1 MNRLT
6 HLLSPQLPPTDW
18 MATNPA
24 WTRAD
29 FNRAVFYI
37 SGRLKAQRVQTAALW
52 FEDAALFACA
62 MLAAWHAGARVLLPP
77 NLARENAAW
86 GGTAD
91 IWLTDAPHE
100 KAFSECEAC
109 LRYGLEN
116 KVWDIRTLLE
126 AVPPEAGTPAD
137 WQIAAGAEACLKT
150 SGSSGEAQ
158 IMVKTA
164 AQMEAE
170 AAALAEAVPFA
181 RENPVVIGSVSPQH
195 MYGFTFRF
203 ALPLTMGWT
212 IDRPQNVY
220 PETLLAAAAAYEK
233 TLWIAS
239 PAVLNRLGEA
249 RNWQALQGRVAGI
262 VSAGGVL
269 PEVTADLLEQ
279 HAVRPF
285 EIYGSTETGVIA
297 SRRLGREWRPFAA
310 VAVGQ
315 NEEGALWAESPW
327 TAGRFQTAD
336 LIEPQAEGFLLL
348 GRRDR
353 IIKFEDKRVSLNQIE
368 HDLLAHEW
376 VADAFCAPH
385 PQHKRVAVWAAL
397 NAAGIEA
404 LREKGRAQVAAALKT
419 HLAATQD
426 TVALPRY
433 WRFAAELPRNAQ
445 SKITAA
451 DFQTAFTQAQTAPE
465 WRECLSEPPAVY
477 RFEGR
482 VPLDLAYFGGH
493 FANFPLVPGGLEVQW
508 VRDLVARFDW
518 GRHSIVRVENLKYQQ
533 FVRPNDTVSAEL
545 KYDAEKGKLTFKLEN
560 GEAACASG
568 RIVFGEFETV

>member
-1 MNRLT
+1 MRLT
-6 HLLSPQLPPTDW
+6 HILSPDLPQAHLIAAHPD
-18 MATNPA
+18 

-29 FNRAVFYI
+29 FNRAVFSI
-37 SGRLKAQRVQTAALW
+37 SRRLQTQNIRSAALW

-86 GGTAD
+86 GSTAD

-100 KAFSECEAC
+100 KAFSD
-109 LRYGLEN
+109 GLEN
-116 KVWDIRTLLE
+116 QVWDIRTLLE
-126 AVPPEAGTPAD
+126 AVPPETETPAD
-137 WQIAAGAEACLKT
+137 WRIAAGAEACLKT

-181 RENPVVIGSVSPQH
+181 RENPVVVGSVSPQH

-212 IDRPQNVY
+212 LDRPQNVY

-269 PEVTADLLEQ
+269 PEATADLLEQ

-297 SRRLGREWRPFAA
+297 SRRFGREWRPFAA

-315 NEEGALWAESPW
+315 SEDGALWAESPW

-336 LIEPQAEGFLLL
+336 LIEPQADGFLLL

-368 HDLLAHEW
+368 NDLLAHEW

-433 WRFAAELPRNAQ
+433 WRFAVELPRNAQ

-465 WRECLSEPPAVY
+465 WRECLSENPAVY

-482 VPLDLAYFGGH
+482 VPLDLTYFGGH
-493 FANFPLVPGGLEVQW
+493 FANFPLVPGVIELQW
-508 VRDLVARFDW
+508 VRDFAARFDW
-518 GRHSIVRVENLKYQQ
+518 GRRSIVRVENLKYQQ

-568 RIVFGEFETV
+568 RIVFGEFEAV

>member
-1 MNRLT
+1 MIYRLT
-6 HLLSPQLPPTDW
+6 QILSPTLPQTDLT
-18 MATNPA
+18 AANPA

-86 GGTAD
+86 GGRAD

-100 KAFSECEAC
+100 KAFSD
-109 LRYGLEN
+109 GLEN
-116 KVWDIRTLLE
+116 QVWDIRTLLE
-126 AVPPEAGTPAD
+126 AVPPEAETPAD
-137 WQIAAGAEACLKT
+137 WRIAAGAEACLKT

-181 RENPVVIGSVSPQH
+181 RENPTVIGSVSPQH

-212 IDRPQNVY
+212 LDRPQNVY

-269 PEVTADLLEQ
+269 PEATADLLEQ

-297 SRRLGREWRPFAA
+297 SRRFGREWRPFAA

-315 NEEGALWAESPW
+315 SEEGALWTESPW
-327 TAGRFQTAD
+327 TAGHFQTAD
-336 LIEPQAEGFLLL
+336 LIERQAEGFLLL

-404 LREKGRAQVAAALKT
+404 LRDKGRAQVAAALKT

-465 WRECLSEPPAVY
+465 WRECLSENPAAY

-482 VPLDLAYFGGH
+482 VPLDLTYFGGH
-493 FANFPLVPGGLEVQW
+493 FANFPLVPGVIELQW
-508 VRDLVARFDW
+508 VRDLAARFDW
-518 GRHSIVRVENLKYQQ
+518 GRRSIVRVENLKYQQ

-568 RIVFGEFETV
+568 RIVFGEFEAV

>member
-1 MNRLT
+1 MRLT
-6 HLLSPQLPPTDW
+6 HILSPDLPQAHLIAAHPD
-18 MATNPA
+18 

-29 FNRAVFYI
+29 FNRAVFSI
-37 SGRLKAQRVQTAALW
+37 SRRLQTQNIRSAALW

-86 GGTAD
+86 GSTAD

-100 KAFSECEAC
+100 KAFSD
-109 LRYGLEN
+109 GLEN
-116 KVWDIRTLLE
+116 QVWDIRTLLE
-126 AVPPEAGTPAD
+126 AVPPETETPAD
-137 WQIAAGAEACLKT
+137 WRIAAGAEACLKT

-181 RENPVVIGSVSPQH
+181 RENPVVVGSVSPQH

-212 IDRPQNVY
+212 LDRPQNVY

-269 PEVTADLLEQ
+269 PEATADLLEQ

-297 SRRLGREWRPFAA
+297 SRRFGREWRPFAA

-315 NEEGALWAESPW
+315 SEDGALWAESPW

-336 LIEPQAEGFLLL
+336 LIERQAEGFLLL

-368 HDLLAHEW
+368 NDLPAHEW

-404 LREKGRAQVAAALKT
+404 LRDKGRAQVAAALKT

-465 WRECLSEPPAVY
+465 WRECLSETPSVY

-493 FANFPLVPGGLEVQW
+493 FANFPLVPGVIELQW
-508 VRDLVARFDW
+508 VRDLAARFDW
-518 GRHSIVRVENLKYQQ
+518 GRRSIVRVENLKYQQ

-568 RIVFGEFETV
+568 RIVFGEFEAV

>member
-1 MNRLT
+1 MIYRLT
-6 HLLSPQLPPTDW
+6 QILSPTSPQTDLT
-18 MATNPA
+18 AANPA

-52 FEDAALFACA
+52 CEDAALFACA
-62 MLAAWHAGARVLLPP
+62 VLAAWHAGAKVLLPP

-100 KAFSECEAC
+100 KAFSD
-109 LRYGLEN
+109 GLEN
-116 KVWDIRTLLE
+116 KIWDIRTLLA
-126 AVPPEAGTPAD
+126 AVPSEAETPAD
-137 WQIAAGAEACLKT
+137 WRIAAGAEACLKT

-170 AAALAEAVPFA
+170 AAALTEAVPFA
-181 RENPVVIGSVSPQH
+181 RENLVVIGSVSPQH

-212 IDRPQNVY
+212 LDRPQNVY

-269 PEVTADLLEQ
+269 PEATADLLEQ

-297 SRRLGREWRPFAA
+297 SRRFGREWRPFAA

-315 NEEGALWAESPW
+315 SEDGALWAESPW

-336 LIEPQAEGFLLL
+336 LIERQADGFLLL

-397 NAAGIEA
+397 NTAGIEA

-433 WRFAAELPRNAQ
+433 WRFAAELPRNTQ

-465 WRECLSEPPAVY
+465 WRECLSENPAVY

-482 VPLDLAYFGGH
+482 VPLDLVYFGGH
-493 FANFPLVPGGLEVQW
+493 FANFPLVPGVIELQW
-508 VRDLVARFDW
+508 VRDLAARFDW
-518 GRHSIVRVENLKYQQ
+518 GRRSIVRVENLKYQQ

-560 GEAACASG
+560 GEAVCASG
-568 RIVFGEFETV
+568 RMVFGEFEVV

>member
-1 MNRLT
+1 MKSPFT
-6 HLLSPQLPPTDW
+6 QILSPTLSQTDLI
-18 MATNPA
+18 AANPA

-37 SGRLKAQRVQTAALW
+37 SGRLKAQRVQTTALW
-52 FEDAALFACA
+52 CEDAALFACA

-91 IWLTDAPHE
+91 IWLTDALHE
-100 KAFSECEAC
+100 KAFSD
-109 LRYGLEN
+109 GLEN

-126 AVPPEAGTPAD
+126 AVPPEAETPAD
-137 WQIAAGAEACLKT
+137 WRIAADSEACLKT

-181 RENPVVIGSVSPQH
+181 RENPVVVGSVSPQH

-212 IDRPQNVY
+212 LDRPQNVY

-269 PEVTADLLEQ
+269 PEATADLLEQ

-297 SRRLGREWRPFAA
+297 SRQFQLEWQPFAA
-310 VAVGQ
+310 VQIGRD
-315 NEEGALWAESPW
+315 EGGALWAESPW
-327 TAGRFQTAD
+327 TTGRFQTAD
-336 LIEPQAEGFLLL
+336 MAEPQAQGFLLL
-348 GRRDR
+348 GRQDR

-376 VADAFCAPH
+376 IADAYCGQH
-385 PQHKRVAVWAAL
+385 PQHRRPAVWAAL
-397 NAAGIEA
+397 NASGILA
-404 LREKGRAQVAAALKT
+404 LQQKGRAEVAAVLKK

-433 WRFAAELPRNAQ
+433 WRFTDALPRNAQ
-445 SKITAA
+445 SKIALA
-451 DFQTAFTQAQTAPE
+451 DFQAAFTEAQTAPV
-465 WRECLSEPPAVY
+465 WLPRPSEPPDTH

-482 VPLDLAYFGGH
+482 VPLDLVYFGGH
-493 FANFPLVPGGLEVQW
+493 FAKFPLVPGVIELQW
-508 VRDLVARFDW
+508 VRDLAERFDW
-518 GRHSIVRVENLKYQQ
+518 GRRSIVRVENLKYQQ
-533 FVRPNDTVSAEL
+533 FVRPNSKVFVEL
-545 KYDAEKGKLTFKLEN
+545 KYDAAKDKLTFKLEN
-560 GEAACASG
+560 EEAACASG
-568 RIVFGEFETV
+568 RMVFGEFA

>member
-1 MNRLT
+1 MMKSPLT
-6 HLLSPQLPPTDW
+6 QTLSPNLSQHVLI
-18 MATNPA
+18 AANPD
-24 WTRAD
+24 WTRAY
-29 FNRAVFYI
+29 FQRAVFHL
-37 SGRLKAQRVQTAALW
+37 SGRLKAHNVQTAALW

-62 MLAAWHAGARVLLPP
+62 VLAAWHAGARVLLPP
-77 NLARENAAW
+77 NLARENAQW
-86 GGTAD
+86 GGKAD
-91 IWLTDAPHE
+91 VWLTDAPHE
-100 KAFSECEAC
+100 KAFSD
-109 LRYGLEN
+109 GLGN
-116 KVWDIRTLLE
+116 QVWDIRTLLE
-126 AVPPEAGTPAD
+126 AVPPETGTPAD
-137 WQIAAGAEACLKT
+137 WQIAADSEACLKT

-170 AAALAEAVPFA
+170 AVALAEAVPFA
-181 RENPVVIGSVSPQH
+181 CENPVVVGSVSPQH

-212 IDRPQNVY
+212 LDRPQNVY

-269 PEVTADLLEQ
+269 PEATADLLEQ

-297 SRRLGREWRPFAA
+297 SRRLGRAWQPFAA

-315 NEEGALWAESPW
+315 SEEGALWAESPW

-404 LREKGRAQVAAALKT
+404 LRDKGRAQVAAALKT

-465 WRECLSEPPAVY
+465 WRECLSENPAVY
-477 RFEGR
+477 CFEGR

-493 FANFPLVPGGLEVQW
+493 FANFPLVPGVIELQW
-508 VRDLVARFDW
+508 VRDLAARFDW
-518 GRHSIVRVENLKYQQ
+518 GRRSIVRVENLKYQQ

-568 RIVFGEFETV
+568 RIVFGAFEAV

>member
-1 MNRLT
+1 MKSPLT
-6 HLLSPQLPPTDW
+6 QILSPTLPQTDLT
-18 MATNPA
+18 AANPA

-37 SGRLKAQRVQTAALW
+37 SGRLKAQRVQTTALW
-52 FEDAALFACA
+52 CEDAALFACA

-91 IWLTDAPHE
+91 IWLTDALHE
-100 KAFSECEAC
+100 KAFSD
-109 LRYGLEN
+109 GLEN

-126 AVPPEAGTPAD
+126 AVPPEAETPAD
-137 WQIAAGAEACLKT
+137 WRIAADSEACLKT

-181 RENPVVIGSVSPQH
+181 RENPVVVGSVSPQH

-212 IDRPQNVY
+212 LDRPQNVY

-269 PEVTADLLEQ
+269 PEATADLLEQ

-297 SRRLGREWRPFAA
+297 SRQFQLEWQPFAA
-310 VAVGQ
+310 VQIGRD
-315 NEEGALWAESPW
+315 EGGALWAESPW
-327 TAGRFQTAD
+327 TTGRFQTAD
-336 LIEPQAEGFLLL
+336 MAEPQAQGFLLL
-348 GRRDR
+348 GRQDR

-376 VADAFCAPH
+376 IADAYCGQH
-385 PQHKRVAVWAAL
+385 PQHRRPAVWAAL
-397 NAAGIEA
+397 NASGILA
-404 LREKGRAQVAAALKT
+404 LQQKGRAEVAAVLKK

-433 WRFAAELPRNAQ
+433 WRFTDALPRNAQ
-445 SKITAA
+445 SKIALA
-451 DFQTAFTQAQTAPE
+451 DFQAAFTEAQTAPV
-465 WRECLSEPPAVY
+465 WLPRPSEPPDTH

-482 VPLDLAYFGGH
+482 VPLDLVYFGGH
-493 FANFPLVPGGLEVQW
+493 FAKFPLVPGVIELQW
-508 VRDLVARFDW
+508 VRDLAERFDW
-518 GRHSIVRVENLKYQQ
+518 GRRSIVRVENLKYQQ
-533 FVRPNDTVSAEL
+533 FVRPNSKVFVEL
-545 KYDAEKGKLTFKLEN
+545 KYDAAKDKLTFKLEN
-560 GEAACASG
+560 EEAACASG
-568 RIVFGEFETV
+568 RMVFGEFA

>member
-1 MNRLT
+1 MKSPFT
-6 HLLSPQLPPTDW
+6 QILSPTLSQTDLI
-18 MATNPA
+18 AANPA

-62 MLAAWHAGARVLLPP
+62 MLAVWHAEARVLLPP

-100 KAFSECEAC
+100 KAFSD
-109 LRYGLEN
+109 GLEN
-116 KVWDIRTLLE
+116 QVWDIRTLLE
-126 AVPPEAGTPAD
+126 AVPPEAEMPAD
-137 WQIAAGAEACLKT
+137 WRIAADSEACLKT

-181 RENPVVIGSVSPQH
+181 RENPVVIGSVNPQH

-212 IDRPQNVY
+212 LDRPQNVY

-269 PEVTADLLEQ
+269 PEATADLLEQ

-297 SRRLGREWRPFAA
+297 SRRFGREWRPFAA

-315 NEEGALWAESPW
+315 NEDGALWAESPW

-368 HDLLAHEW
+368 NDLLAHEW

-404 LREKGRAQVAAALKT
+404 LRDKGRAQVAAALKT

-451 DFQTAFTQAQTAPE
+451 DFQTAFMQAQTAPE
-465 WRECLSEPPAVY
+465 WRECLSETPAVY

-493 FANFPLVPGGLEVQW
+493 FANFPLVPGVIELQW
-508 VRDLVARFDW
+508 VRDLAARFDW
-518 GRHSIVRVENLKYQQ
+518 GRRSIVRVENLKYQQ

-568 RIVFGEFETV
+568 RIVFGAFEAV

>member
-1 MNRLT
+1 MKSPLT
-6 HLLSPQLPPTDW
+6 QILSPTLPQTDLT
-18 MATNPA
+18 AANPA

-29 FNRAVFYI
+29 FNRVVFYI

-62 MLAAWHAGARVLLPP
+62 VLAAWHAGARVLLPP

-86 GGTAD
+86 GSTAD

-100 KAFSECEAC
+100 KAFSD
-109 LRYGLEN
+109 GLEN
-116 KVWDIRTLLE
+116 QVWDIRTLLE
-126 AVPPEAGTPAD
+126 AVPPETETPAD
-137 WQIAAGAEACLKT
+137 WQIAADSEACLKT

-170 AAALAEAVPFA
+170 ATALAEAVPFA
-181 RENPVVIGSVSPQH
+181 RENPVVVGSVSPQH

-212 IDRPQNVY
+212 LDRPQNVY

-233 TLWIAS
+233 ALWIAS

-269 PEVTADLLEQ
+269 PEATADLLEQ

-297 SRRLGREWRPFAA
+297 SRQFQLEWQPFAA
-310 VAVGQ
+310 VQIGRD
-315 NEEGALWAESPW
+315 EGGALWAESPW
-327 TAGRFQTAD
+327 TTGRFQTAD
-336 LIEPQAEGFLLL
+336 MAEPQAQGFLLL
-348 GRRDR
+348 GRQDR

-376 VADAFCAPH
+376 IADAYCGQH
-385 PQHKRVAVWAAL
+385 PQHRRPAVWAAL
-397 NAAGIEA
+397 NASGILA
-404 LREKGRAQVAAALKT
+404 LQQKGRAEVAAVLKK

-433 WRFAAELPRNAQ
+433 WRFTDALPRNAQ
-445 SKITAA
+445 SKIALA
-451 DFQTAFTQAQTAPE
+451 DFQAAFTEAQTAPV
-465 WRECLSEPPAVY
+465 WLPRPSEPPDTH

-482 VPLDLAYFGGH
+482 VPLDLVYFGGH
-493 FANFPLVPGGLEVQW
+493 FAKFPLVPGVIELQW
-508 VRDLVARFDW
+508 VRDLAERFDW
-518 GRHSIVRVENLKYQQ
+518 GRRSIVRVENLKYQQ
-533 FVRPNDTVSAEL
+533 FVRPNSKVFVEL
-545 KYDAEKGKLTFKLEN
+545 KYDAAKDKLTFKLEN
-560 GEAACASG
+560 EEAACASG
-568 RIVFGEFETV
+568 RMVFGEFA

>member
-1 MNRLT
+1 MKSPFT
-6 HLLSPQLPPTDW
+6 QILSPTLSQTDLI
-18 MATNPA
+18 AANPA

-37 SGRLKAQRVQTAALW
+37 SGRLKAQRVQTTALW
-52 FEDAALFACA
+52 CEDAALFACA

-91 IWLTDAPHE
+91 IWLTDALHE
-100 KAFSECEAC
+100 KAFSD
-109 LRYGLEN
+109 GLEN

-126 AVPPEAGTPAD
+126 AVPPEAETPAD
-137 WQIAAGAEACLKT
+137 WRIAADSEACLKT

-170 AAALAEAVPFA
+170 ATALAEAVPFA
-181 RENPVVIGSVSPQH
+181 RENPVVVGSVSPQH

-212 IDRPQNVY
+212 LDRPQNVY

-269 PEVTADLLEQ
+269 PEATADLLEQ

-297 SRRLGREWRPFAA
+297 SRQFQLEWQPFAA
-310 VAVGQ
+310 VQIGRD
-315 NEEGALWAESPW
+315 EGGALWAESPW
-327 TAGRFQTAD
+327 TTGRFQTAD
-336 LIEPQAEGFLLL
+336 MAEPQAQGFLLL
-348 GRRDR
+348 GRQDR

-376 VADAFCAPH
+376 IADAYCGQH
-385 PQHKRVAVWAAL
+385 PQHRRPAVWAAL
-397 NAAGIEA
+397 NASGILA
-404 LREKGRAQVAAALKT
+404 LQQKGRAEVAAVLKK

-433 WRFAAELPRNAQ
+433 WRFTDALPRNAQ
-445 SKITAA
+445 SKIALA
-451 DFQTAFTQAQTAPE
+451 DFQAAFTEAQTAPV
-465 WRECLSEPPAVY
+465 WLPRPSEPPDTH

-482 VPLDLAYFGGH
+482 VPLDLVYFGGH
-493 FANFPLVPGGLEVQW
+493 FAKFPLVPGVIELQW
-508 VRDLVARFDW
+508 VRDLAERFDW
-518 GRHSIVRVENLKYQQ
+518 GRRSIVRVENLKYQQ
-533 FVRPNDTVSAEL
+533 FVRPNSKVFVEL
-545 KYDAEKGKLTFKLEN
+545 KYDAAKDKLTFKLEN
-560 GEAACASG
+560 EEAACASG
-568 RIVFGEFETV
+568 RMVFGEFA

>member
-1 MNRLT
+1 MKSPLT
-6 HLLSPQLPPTDW
+6 QILSPTLPQTDLT
-18 MATNPA
+18 AANPA

-52 FEDAALFACA
+52 CEDAALFACA
-62 MLAAWHAGARVLLPP
+62 VLAAWHAGARVLLPP

-91 IWLTDAPHE
+91 VWLTDAPHE
-100 KAFSECEAC
+100 KAFSD
-109 LRYGLEN
+109 GLEN
-116 KVWDIRTLLE
+116 QVWDIRTLLK
-126 AVPPEAGTPAD
+126 AVPPETETPAD
-137 WQIAAGAEACLKT
+137 WQIAADSEACLKT

-181 RENPVVIGSVSPQH
+181 RENPVVVGSVSPQH

-212 IDRPQNVY
+212 LDRPQNVY

-269 PEVTADLLEQ
+269 PEATADLLEQ

-297 SRRLGREWRPFAA
+297 SRQFQLEWQPFAA
-310 VAVGQ
+310 VQIGRD
-315 NEEGALWAESPW
+315 EGGALWAESPW
-327 TAGRFQTAD
+327 TTGRFQTAD
-336 LIEPQAEGFLLL
+336 MAEPQAQGFLLL
-348 GRRDR
+348 GRQDR

-376 VADAFCAPH
+376 IADAYCGQH
-385 PQHKRVAVWAAL
+385 PQHRRPAVWAAL
-397 NAAGIEA
+397 NASGILA
-404 LREKGRAQVAAALKT
+404 LQQKGRAEVAAVLKK

-433 WRFAAELPRNAQ
+433 WRFTDALPRNAQ
-445 SKITAA
+445 SKIALA
-451 DFQTAFTQAQTAPE
+451 DFQAAFTEAQTAPV
-465 WRECLSEPPAVY
+465 WLPRPSEPPDTH

-482 VPLDLAYFGGH
+482 VPLDLVYFGGH
-493 FANFPLVPGGLEVQW
+493 FAKFPLVPGVIELQW
-508 VRDLVARFDW
+508 VRDLAERFDW
-518 GRHSIVRVENLKYQQ
+518 GRRSIVRVENLKYQQ
-533 FVRPNDTVSAEL
+533 FVRPNSKVFVEL
-545 KYDAEKGKLTFKLEN
+545 KYDAAKDKLTFKLEN
-560 GEAACASG
+560 EEAACASG
-568 RIVFGEFETV
+568 RMVFGEFA